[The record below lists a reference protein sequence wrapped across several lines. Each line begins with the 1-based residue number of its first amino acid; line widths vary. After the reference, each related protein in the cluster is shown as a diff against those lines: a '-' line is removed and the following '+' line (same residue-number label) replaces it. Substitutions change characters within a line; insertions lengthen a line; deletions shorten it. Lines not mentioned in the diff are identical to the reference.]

1 VRFVGISLRGESEG
15 QTVRNEE
22 QEPRA
27 ESSVLNPQ
35 SSVLEKETGR
45 LEAFSDGVF
54 AIAVTLLVLE
64 LRAPLPGTLH
74 EGESLLHAL
83 LHEWPA
89 YLAFVTSFATILIM
103 WINHHNIFKL
113 IVRTDHIFLLLN
125 GFLLLTVTFIPFP
138 TNVIAEYIREPE
150 ARTASVFYAG
160 TFLLMAIAFNLVWR
174 YAAHD
179 QRLLARNV
187 DMRLV
192 RIINKQFQ
200 IGPLPYVLC
209 VVVAV
214 INGIAGFSLIIALA
228 VYWALP
234 EHLRPGP
241 KLGRGE

>member
-1 VRFVGISLRGESEG
+1 MRTEETERVGE
-15 QTVRNEE
+15 
-22 QEPRA
+22 
-27 ESSVLNPQ
+27 
-35 SSVLEKETGR
+35 EKETGR

-64 LRAPLPGTLH
+64 LKVPLPGTLQ
-74 EGESLLHAL
+74 GDSLLRTLLHA
-83 LHEWPA
+83 WPA

-103 WINHHNIFKL
+103 WINHHNLFRL
-113 IVRTDHIFLLLN
+113 IVHTDHTFLLLN

-138 TNVIAEYIREPE
+138 TNIIAEYIREPE

-179 QRLLARNV
+179 RRLLARNV

-192 RIINKQFQ
+192 GIINKQFQ

-209 VVVAV
+209 VVAAI
-214 INGIAGFSLIIALA
+214 INAIAGFALVIVLA
-228 VYWALP
+228 IYWALP
-234 EHLRPGP
+234 EHMRPG
-241 KLGRGE
+241 LGRGE